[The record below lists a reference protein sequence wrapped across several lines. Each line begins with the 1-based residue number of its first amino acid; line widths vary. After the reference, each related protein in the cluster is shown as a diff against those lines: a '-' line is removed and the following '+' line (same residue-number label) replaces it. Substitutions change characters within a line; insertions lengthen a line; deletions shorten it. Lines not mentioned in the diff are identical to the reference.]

1 MPSRLKDEKPVSVNV
16 TVYVPGMSSMMRYS
30 PRSSVTA
37 LRTFSM
43 RTGLDA
49 STVTPGST
57 APDVS
62 VTTPAMVAE
71 LVPWLQA
78 EHGGRVMNARTR
90 KPRLGMRY
98 MVTPLHVNAI
108 AEDAGPTDDEG

>member
-1 MPSRLKDEKPVSVNV
+1 
-16 TVYVPGMSSMMRYS
+16 
-30 PRSSVTA
+30 
-37 LRTFSM
+37 M

-62 VTTPAMVAE
+62 VTTPAIVAE

-78 EHGGRVMNARTR
+78 GDGWRVRNARTR
-90 KPRLGMRY
+90 NPKLGMRY
-98 MVTPLHVNAI
+98 MVTPS
-108 AEDAGPTDDEG
+108 T